1 MFRLHP
7 NSLKFWFQSKNR
19 SLSALFRK
27 LFNYLQSLIKSYH
40 ISLIV
45 TLWKCIRGKCCA
57 FFFSVFFSK
66 WKSIIHVCTYYS
78 QIHEWI
84 ISTSF
89 FKGKGQGYHV
99 VIVDMIK
106 RTYNKTMQQYPF
118 LHVTMTGET
127 IRCLVYIWRIHLHL
141 KWLPLL
147 VYLVLIDTTLT
158 SCIVLPRLTGVWV
171 LQNSHG
177 LGEELPQWFITRV
190 WGAVK
195 GLRITCGKSLLWGT
209 SSSVRTVV
217 WSQLAWKIV
226 IS

>member
-1 MFRLHP
+1 MFLTFSLHP

-45 TLWKCIRGKCCA
+45 TLWKCIKGKC
-57 FFFSVFFSK
+57 FFFFLYFFSK

-78 QIHEWI
+78 QIHEQI

-106 RTYNKTMQQYPF
+106 RTYNKTMQQYPCY
-118 LHVTMTGET
+118 LHVTMIGET
-127 IRCLVYIWRIHLHL
+127 VRCLVYIWSIHLHL

-171 LQNSHG
+171 LQNSHR
-177 LGEELPQWFITRV
+177 LGEELPLWFITRV
-190 WGAVK
+190 WGSMK
-195 GLRITCGKSLLWGT
+195 GLRTMSTGKASSEVLLP
-209 SSSVRTVV
+209 
-217 WSQLAWKIV
+217 QLGQLFEA
-226 IS
+226 S